1 MSGAASSSLPPLFES
16 KEVLL
21 SLLFEFFVHRY
32 SISFYIFPP
41 FLILLL
47 LLYTKFRKRLYKCSR
62 FVFTSSR
69 FVIERKLET
78 KKKRDNGLIISK
90 YRSRRTRQARYDLWT
105 TITGKFFPR
114 LKPERGE
121 RVRETGFSDN
131 ILPWARTRRSLDGF
145 SSPFHPSCPP
155 RESKAR
161 HENNVYAV
169 WTLLFNLP
177 RPSPFSI
184 DLPPANRLRWQKF
197 EIRTG
202 QEGDSTRRFL
212 KYYFGKEE
220 ILVVTMRGNL
230 FFWGGRKDLNGRV
243 V

>member
-21 SLLFEFFVHRY
+21 SLFFEFFVHRY

-47 LLYTKFRKRLYKCSR
+47 LLYTKFRKRLSKCSR

-212 KYYFGKEE
+212 KYYFGKGK